1 MLFHA
6 VGREGQALWGASK
19 RLTWKVSTLLKFA
32 SRGRANEPASFFR
45 LNGNGKAHGARGS
58 RYNPVSASLQPWI
71 LNVSWFLPKKI
82 LSVLQEN
89 CETASIDPPAAVQS
103 AVRQCEIN
111 FTRSDCWSTIA
122 DL

>member
-45 LNGNGKAHGARGS
+45 LNGNGKARGARGS
-58 RYNPVSASLQPWI
+58 RYSPVSASLQPWI
-71 LNVSWFLPKKI
+71 LNVSWFLPEKTKKKRKT
-82 LSVLQEN
+82 LSVQEN
-89 CETASIDPPAAVQS
+89 REAALPPLIHQL
-103 AVRQCEIN
+103 QCN
-111 FTRSDCWSTIA
+111 RPRVSHFYRP
-122 DL
+122 